1 MFEETKNT
9 VAKTLKIYSIIN
21 AIVVILASIIIAIN
35 TEEIIFFIL
44 GVALGICVNFV
55 IYAFGELIDLLDQ
68 IKENTKKAANT
79 KEEAEDLSDILPNL

>member
-1 MFEETKNT
+1 MFQDTSNKI
-9 VAKTLKIYSIIN
+9 ARILKIYSVIN
-21 AIVVILASIIIAIN
+21 VIVVILASIVIAVN
-35 TEEIIFFIL
+35 AEEIIIFIL